1 MMKLRAYYK
10 ILLFASIFSNSL
22 ISQEIISGYVLDED
36 SGDTLSNVKVYSK
49 SNGLLTISDE
59 TGYYSLQNID
69 FTILTFYSEN
79 YFVKDLE
86 LNELKSTNTIYLK
99 PLIENLDEIEIIARN
114 EKVFSLER
122 LNAVEGTSIFEGKK
136 NEVIL
141 VDQSMANLA
150 SNNSRQIFSQIAG
163 LNIYQNDDAGLQLNI
178 GGRGLDPN
186 RTSNFNTRQNGYDIS
201 ADVLGYPE
209 SYYTPPAEAIKN
221 IQIVRG
227 AASLQYGTQFGGLVN
242 FVIKEPKKNQEDE
255 IVVRNSYGSNNL
267 FTNFTSYK
275 GASNKLRYYSYFN
288 FKQGDGFRKNSFFNS
303 KNFFL
308 KTIYDFNDKS
318 KISFDLTYFTY
329 LTQQAGGL
337 NDSMF
342 DTNPFQ
348 SNRERNWFSVD
359 WLLYNLTY
367 SYELNSKNSF
377 SINLFGLNA
386 NRNALGFRV
395 NRVDQIDNNGPRDL
409 IYGDFKN
416 VGLEVRFLN
425 NYKLFEKESIFV
437 LGSKLYF
444 ANNQSRQGPGS
455 DTSDADFDFFQ
466 DEFPNYSNQ
475 SSYKYPN
482 QNISLFGE
490 NIIKFSKKISVTP
503 GFRLEYINTK
513 AEGNYERIIQDA
525 ALNVIQHDTV
535 FEDRKNERLFL
546 LSGLG
551 ITFDFNEETEVYGN
565 FSQNYRSV
573 TFADISTVNPAYA
586 IDPEISDENGYTFDF
601 GVRGNFDNN
610 VNFDASFFHL
620 AYNNRIGFV
629 QKLFDDGNTKAY
641 RTNTGDAKIFGL
653 ETLIDLNLKKI
664 VGMNSKYIFNTF
676 FNFSLIQSEY
686 TRSNEPGVKGN
697 EVEFVPKYNFKY
709 GLKFGYKNFTSYLQY
724 SYLSRQFSDSSNSED
739 SNLSG
744 VIGSIPSYDI
754 LDFSVNYKL
763 GKFKFETGINNV
775 LNNYYFTRRATGY
788 PGPGIIPSPPRNYYF
803 TLQFKF

>member
-1 MMKLRAYYK
+1 MRLKVFCR
-10 ILLFASIFSNSL
+10 ILFCISIFSNSL
-22 ISQEIISGYVLDED
+22 FSQVDFSGYVLDEIT
-36 SGDTLSNVKVYSK
+36 GAVISNVKIYSN
-49 SNGLLTISDE
+49 SRGLLTITDDK
-59 TGYYSLQNID
+59 GYFS
-69 FTILTFYSEN
+69 FTSNNDSILTFYSEN
-79 YFVKDLE
+79 YFVYEQDV
-86 LNELKSTNTIYLK
+86 NQLKSSDLIYLK
-99 PLIENLDEIEIIARN
+99 PLVENLDEIEIIVRN

-122 LNAVEGTSIFEGKK
+122 LSAVEGTSIFEGKK
-136 NEVIL
+136 SEVIL

-150 SNNSRQIFSQIAG
+150 SNNSRQIFSQVAG

-242 FVIKEPKKNQEDE
+242 FVIKEPKLNQKQE
-255 IVVRNSYGSNNL
+255 VVIRNSLGSNNL
-267 FTNFTSYK
+267 FTNFTSFK
-275 GASNKLRYYSYFN
+275 GSSGKFRYYSYFN

-308 KTIYDFNDKS
+308 KTIYDFSKKS
-318 KISFDLTYFTY
+318 KLSFDLTYFTY
-329 LTQQAGGL
+329 LTQQPGGL

-342 DTNPFQ
+342 ALDPFQ
-348 SNRERNWFSVD
+348 SNRKRNRFSVD
-359 WLLYNLTY
+359 WLLYNLTF
-367 SYELNSKNSF
+367 NHDFRPNKSF

-386 NRNALGFRV
+386 KRYALGFRV
-395 NRVDQIDNNGPRDL
+395 NRVDQIDSNGPRDL

-416 VGLEVRFLN
+416 MGLETKFLN
-425 NYKLFEKESIFV
+425 NYKLFQKESIFV

-444 ANNQSRQGPGS
+444 ANNESQQGPGS
-455 DTSDADFDFFQ
+455 DMSDADFHFYN
-466 DEFPNYSNQ
+466 DEFPNYNNQ

-490 NIIKFSKKISVTP
+490 NIIKISNKISVTP

-513 AEGNYERIIQDA
+513 AKGNFERIIQDA
-525 ALNVIQHDTV
+525 ALNVIQHDTIY
-535 FEDRKNERLFL
+535 ENRKNERLFML
-546 LSGLG
+546 TGLG
-551 ITFDFNEETEVYGN
+551 LTYNINKEIEAYSN

-601 GVRGNFDNN
+601 GLRGNFENN

-629 QKLFDDGNTKAY
+629 QKLFEDGNLKAY
-641 RTNTGDAKIFGL
+641 RTNTGDAKIYGL
-653 ETLIDLNLKKI
+653 ESLIDLNLKKI
-664 VGMNSKYIFNTF
+664 VGMNSKYIFNSF
-676 FNFSLIQSEY
+676 FNFSFIQSEY
-686 TRSNEPGVKGN
+686 TSSNEPGVEGN

-724 SYLSRQFSDSSNSED
+724 SYLSRQFSDSSNSIE

-744 VIGSIPSYDI
+744 VIGEIPAYNI
-754 LDFSVNYKL
+754 LDISLNYKL
-763 GKFKFETGINNV
+763 GRFKFESGVNNL

-788 PGPGIIPSPPRNYYF
+788 PGPGIIPSPTRNYYF
-803 TLQFKF
+803 TLQYKF

>member
-1 MMKLRAYYK
+1 MRLKVFCR
-10 ILLFASIFSNSL
+10 ILFCISIFSNSL
-22 ISQEIISGYVLDED
+22 FSQVDFSGYVLEEIT
-36 SGDTLSNVKVYSK
+36 GAVISNVKIYSN
-49 SNGLLTISDE
+49 SRGLLTITDDK
-59 TGYYSLQNID
+59 GYFS
-69 FTILTFYSEN
+69 FTSNNDSILTFYSEN
-79 YFVKDLE
+79 YFV
-86 LNELKSTNTIYLK
+86 NEQDINQLKSSDLIYLK
-99 PLIENLDEIEIIARN
+99 PLVENLDEIEIIVRN

-122 LNAVEGTSIFEGKK
+122 LSAVEGTSIFEGKK
-136 NEVIL
+136 SEVIL

-150 SNNSRQIFSQIAG
+150 SNNSRQIFSQVAG

-242 FVIKEPKKNQEDE
+242 FVIKEPKLNQKQE
-255 IVVRNSYGSNNL
+255 VVIRNSLGSNNL
-267 FTNFTSYK
+267 FTNFTSFK
-275 GASNKLRYYSYFN
+275 GSSGKFRYYSYFN
-288 FKQGDGFRKNSFFNS
+288 FKQGNGFRKNSFFNS

-308 KTIYDFNDKS
+308 KTVYDFSKKS
-318 KISFDLTYFTY
+318 KLSFDLTYFTY

-342 DTNPFQ
+342 ALNPFQ
-348 SNRERNWFSVD
+348 SNRKRNWFSVD
-359 WLLYNLTY
+359 WLLYNLTF
-367 SYELNSKNSF
+367 NHNFRPNKSF

-386 NRNALGFRV
+386 KRYALGFRV
-395 NRVDQIDNNGPRDL
+395 NRVDQIDSNGPRDL

-416 VGLEVRFLN
+416 MGLETKFLN
-425 NYKLFEKESIFV
+425 NYKLFQKESIFV

-444 ANNQSRQGPGS
+444 ANNESQQGPGS
-455 DTSDADFDFFQ
+455 DNSDADFHFYN
-466 DEFPNYSNQ
+466 DEFPNYNNQ

-490 NIIKFSKKISVTP
+490 NIIKISNKMSVTP

-513 AEGNYERIIQDA
+513 AKGNFERIIQDA
-525 ALNVIQHDTV
+525 ALNVIQHDTIY
-535 FEDRKNERLFL
+535 ENRKNERLFL
-546 LSGLG
+546 LTGLG
-551 ITFDFNEETEVYGN
+551 LTYDINKEIEAYSN

-601 GVRGNFDNN
+601 GLRGNFENN

-629 QKLFDDGNTKAY
+629 QKLFDDGNVKAY
-641 RTNTGDAKIFGL
+641 RTNTGDAKIYGL
-653 ETLIDLNLKKI
+653 ESLIDLNLKKI

-676 FNFSLIQSEY
+676 FNFSFIQSEY
-686 TRSNEPGVKGN
+686 TSSNEPGVEGN

-724 SYLSRQFSDSSNSED
+724 SYLSRQFSDSSNSIE

-744 VIGSIPSYDI
+744 VIGEIPAYSI
-754 LDFSVNYKL
+754 LDISLNYKL
-763 GKFKFETGINNV
+763 GRFKFESGVNNL

-803 TLQFKF
+803 TLQYKF

>member
-1 MMKLRAYYK
+1 MRLKVFCR
-10 ILLFASIFSNSL
+10 ILFCISIFSNSL
-22 ISQEIISGYVLDED
+22 FSQVDFSGYVLEEIT
-36 SGDTLSNVKVYSK
+36 GGAISNVKIYSD
-49 SNGLLTISDE
+49 SRGLLTITDDR
-59 TGYYSLQNID
+59 GYFS
-69 FTILTFYSEN
+69 FTRNNDSILTFYSEN
-79 YFVKDLE
+79 YFVNDKE
-86 LNELKSTNTIYLK
+86 INQLKSSDLIYLK
-99 PLIENLDEIEIIARN
+99 PLVENLDEIEIIARN

-122 LNAVEGTSIFEGKK
+122 LSAVEGTSIFEGKK
-136 NEVIL
+136 SEVIL

-150 SNNSRQIFSQIAG
+150 SNNSRQIFSQVAG

-242 FVIKEPKKNQEDE
+242 FIIKEPKLNQNQE
-255 IVVRNSYGSNNL
+255 IVIRNSFGSNNL
-267 FTNFTSYK
+267 FTNFTSFK
-275 GASNKLRYYSYFN
+275 GSSGKFRFYSYFN

-308 KTIYDFNDKS
+308 KTIYDFSKKS
-318 KISFDLTYFTY
+318 KLSFELTYFTY

-337 NDSMF
+337 NDTMF
-342 DTNPFQ
+342 ALDPFQ
-348 SNRERNWFSVD
+348 SNRKRNWFSVD
-359 WLLYNLTY
+359 WLLYNLTFNHNF
-367 SYELNSKNSF
+367 SPNKSF

-386 NRNALGFRV
+386 KRYALGFRV
-395 NRVDQIDNNGPRDL
+395 NRVDQIDSNGPRDL

-416 VGLEVRFLN
+416 MGLETKFLN
-425 NYKLFEKESIFV
+425 NYKLFQKESIFV

-444 ANNQSRQGPGS
+444 ANNESQQGPGS
-455 DTSDADFDFFQ
+455 DISDADFHFYN
-466 DEFPNYSNQ
+466 DEFPNYNNQ

-482 QNISLFGE
+482 KNISIFGE
-490 NIIKFSKKISVTP
+490 NIIKISNKISVTP

-513 AEGNYERIIQDA
+513 ANGNFERIIQDA
-525 ALNVIQHDTV
+525 ALNVIHHDTIY
-535 FEDRKNERLFL
+535 ENRKNERLFL
-546 LSGLG
+546 LTGLG
-551 ITFDFNEETEVYGN
+551 LTYDINKETEAYSN

-573 TFADISTVNPAYA
+573 TFADISTVNPAYS
-586 IDPEISDENGYTFDF
+586 IDPEISDENGYTFDL
-601 GVRGNFDNN
+601 GLRGNFDNN

-629 QKLFDDGNTKAY
+629 QKLFDDGNVKAY
-641 RTNTGDAKIFGL
+641 RTNTGDAKIYGL
-653 ETLIDLNLKKI
+653 ESLIDLNLKKI

-676 FNFSLIQSEY
+676 FNFSIIQSEY
-686 TRSNEPGVKGN
+686 TSSNEPGVEGN

-724 SYLSRQFSDSSNSED
+724 SYLSRQFSDSSNSIE

-744 VIGSIPSYDI
+744 VIGEIPAYDI
-754 LDFSVNYKL
+754 LDISLNYKL
-763 GKFKFETGINNV
+763 GRFKFESGVNNL

-803 TLQFKF
+803 TLQYKF

>member
-1 MMKLRAYYK
+1 MRLKVFCR
-10 ILLFASIFSNSL
+10 ILFCISIFSNSL
-22 ISQEIISGYVLDED
+22 HSQVDFSGYVLEEIT
-36 SGDTLSNVKVYSK
+36 GDVIANVKIYSN
-49 SNGLLTISDE
+49 SRGLLTITDDN
-59 TGYYSLQNID
+59 GYFS
-69 FTILTFYSEN
+69 FTSNNDSILTFYSEN
-79 YFVKDLE
+79 YFV
-86 LNELKSTNTIYLK
+86 NEQDINQLKSSDLIYLK
-99 PLIENLDEIEIIARN
+99 PLVENLDEIEIIVRN

-122 LNAVEGTSIFEGKK
+122 LSAVEGTSIFEGKK
-136 NEVIL
+136 SEVIL

-150 SNNSRQIFSQIAG
+150 SNNSRQIFSQVAG

-242 FVIKEPKKNQEDE
+242 FVIKEPKINQKQE
-255 IVVRNSYGSNNL
+255 VVIRNSLGSNNL
-267 FTNFTSYK
+267 FTNFTSFK
-275 GASNKLRYYSYFN
+275 GSSGKFRYYSYFN

-308 KTIYDFNDKS
+308 KTIYDFSKKS
-318 KISFDLTYFTY
+318 KLSFDLTYFTY

-337 NDSMF
+337 NDMMF
-342 DTNPFQ
+342 ALDPFQ
-348 SNRERNWFSVD
+348 SNRKRNWFSVD
-359 WLLYNLTY
+359 WLLYNLTF
-367 SYELNSKNSF
+367 NHNFRPNKSF

-386 NRNALGFRV
+386 KRYALGFRV
-395 NRVDQIDNNGPRDL
+395 NRVDQIDSNGPRDL

-416 VGLEVRFLN
+416 MGLETKFLN
-425 NYKLFEKESIFV
+425 NYKLFQKESIFV

-444 ANNQSRQGPGS
+444 ANNESQQGPGS
-455 DTSDADFDFFQ
+455 DMSDPEFHFYN
-466 DEFPNYSNQ
+466 DEFPNYNNQ

-490 NIIKFSKKISVTP
+490 NIIKISNKISITP

-513 AEGNYERIIQDA
+513 AKGNFERIVQDA
-525 ALNVIQHDTV
+525 ALNVIQHDTIY
-535 FEDRKNERLFL
+535 ENRKNERLFL
-546 LSGLG
+546 LTGLG
-551 ITFDFNEETEVYGN
+551 LTYDINKEIEAYSN

-601 GVRGNFDNN
+601 GLRGNFENN

-629 QKLFDDGNTKAY
+629 QKLFDDGNVKAY
-641 RTNTGDAKIFGL
+641 RTNTGDAKIYGL
-653 ETLIDLNLKKI
+653 ESLIDLNLKKI
-664 VGMNSKYIFNTF
+664 VGLNSKYIFNSF

-686 TRSNEPGVKGN
+686 TSSNEPGVEGN

-724 SYLSRQFSDSSNSED
+724 SYLSRQFSDSSNSVE

-744 VIGSIPSYDI
+744 VIGEIPAYNI
-754 LDFSVNYKL
+754 LDISLNYKL
-763 GKFKFETGINNV
+763 GRFKFESGVNNL

-803 TLQFKF
+803 TLQYKF

>member
-1 MMKLRAYYK
+1 MRLKVFYR
-10 ILLFASIFSNSL
+10 ILFCISIFSNSL
-22 ISQEIISGYVLDED
+22 FSQVDFSGYVLED
-36 SGDTLSNVKVYSK
+36 ITGSAISNVKIYSD
-49 SNGLLTISDE
+49 SRGLLTITDDR
-59 TGYYSLQNID
+59 GYFS
-69 FTILTFYSEN
+69 FTRNNDSILTFYSEN
-79 YFVKDLE
+79 YFVYE
-86 LNELKSTNTIYLK
+86 LDVNQLKSSDLIYLK
-99 PLIENLDEIEIIARN
+99 PLVENLDEIEIIVRN

-122 LNAVEGTSIFEGKK
+122 LSAVDGTSIFEGKK
-136 NEVIL
+136 SEVIL

-150 SNNSRQIFSQIAG
+150 SNNSRQIFSQVAG

-242 FVIKEPKKNQEDE
+242 FVMKEPKVNQKQE
-255 IVVRNSYGSNNL
+255 VVIRNSLGSNNL
-267 FTNFTSYK
+267 FTNFTSFK
-275 GASNKLRYYSYFN
+275 GSSGKFRYYSYFN

-303 KNFFL
+303 KNLFI
-308 KTIYDFNDKS
+308 KTIYDFSKKS
-318 KISFDLTYFTY
+318 KLSFDLTYFTY

-337 NDSMF
+337 NDTMF
-342 DTNPFQ
+342 ASDPFQ
-348 SNRERNWFSVD
+348 SNRKRNWFSVD
-359 WLLYNLTY
+359 WLLYNLTF
-367 SYELNSKNSF
+367 NHNFRPNKSF

-386 NRNALGFRV
+386 ERYALGFRV
-395 NRVDQIDNNGPRDL
+395 NRVDQIDSNGPRDL

-416 VGLEVRFLN
+416 MGLETKFLN
-425 NYKLFEKESIFV
+425 NYKLFQKESIFV

-444 ANNQSRQGPGS
+444 ANNESQQGPGS
-455 DTSDADFDFFQ
+455 DMSDADFHFYN
-466 DEFPNYSNQ
+466 DEFPNYNNQ

-490 NIIKFSKKISVTP
+490 NIIKISNKISVTP

-513 AEGNYERIIQDA
+513 AKGNFERIIQDA
-525 ALNVIQHDTV
+525 ALNVIQHDTIY
-535 FEDRKNERLFL
+535 ENRKNERLFML
-546 LSGLG
+546 TGLG
-551 ITFDFNEETEVYGN
+551 LTYDINKEIEAYSN

-601 GVRGNFDNN
+601 GLRGNFENN

-629 QKLFDDGNTKAY
+629 QKLFEDGNIKAY
-641 RTNTGDAKIFGL
+641 RTNTGDAKIYGL
-653 ETLIDLNLKKI
+653 ESLIDLNLKKI
-664 VGMNSKYIFNTF
+664 VGMNSKYIFNSF
-676 FNFSLIQSEY
+676 FNFSFIQSKY
-686 TRSNEPGVKGN
+686 TSSNEPGVEGN

-724 SYLSRQFSDSSNSED
+724 SYLSRQFSDSSNSIE

-744 VIGSIPSYDI
+744 VIGEIPAYNI
-754 LDFSVNYKL
+754 LDISLNYKL
-763 GKFKFETGINNV
+763 GRFKFESGVNNL

-803 TLQFKF
+803 TLQYKF

>member
-1 MMKLRAYYK
+1 MRLKVFYR
-10 ILLFASIFSNSL
+10 ILFCISIFSNSL
-22 ISQEIISGYVLDED
+22 FSQVDFSGYVLED
-36 SGDTLSNVKVYSK
+36 ITGSAISNVKIYSD
-49 SNGLLTISDE
+49 SRGLLTITDDR
-59 TGYYSLQNID
+59 GYFS
-69 FTILTFYSEN
+69 FTRNNDSILTFYSEN
-79 YFVKDLE
+79 YFVYE
-86 LNELKSTNTIYLK
+86 LDVNQLKSSDLIYLK
-99 PLIENLDEIEIIARN
+99 PLVENLDEIEIIVRN

-122 LNAVEGTSIFEGKK
+122 LSAVDGTSIFEGKK
-136 NEVIL
+136 SEVIL

-150 SNNSRQIFSQIAG
+150 SNNSRQIFSQVAG

-242 FVIKEPKKNQEDE
+242 FVIKEPKLNQKQE
-255 IVVRNSYGSNNL
+255 IVIRNSLGSNNL
-267 FTNFTSYK
+267 FTNFTSFK
-275 GASNKLRYYSYFN
+275 GSSGKFRYYSYFN

-308 KTIYDFNDKS
+308 KTVYDFSKKS
-318 KISFDLTYFTY
+318 KLSFDLTYFTY

-342 DTNPFQ
+342 ALDPFQ
-348 SNRERNWFSVD
+348 SNRKRNWFSVD
-359 WLLYNLTY
+359 WLLYNLTF
-367 SYELNSKNSF
+367 NHNFRPNKSF

-386 NRNALGFRV
+386 KRYALGFRV
-395 NRVDQIDNNGPRDL
+395 NRVDQIDSNGPRDL

-416 VGLEVRFLN
+416 MGLETKFLN
-425 NYKLFEKESIFV
+425 NYKLFQKESIFV

-444 ANNQSRQGPGS
+444 ANNESQQGPGS
-455 DTSDADFDFFQ
+455 DMSDADFHFYN
-466 DEFPNYSNQ
+466 DEFPNYNNQ

-490 NIIKFSKKISVTP
+490 NIIKISNKISVTP

-513 AEGNYERIIQDA
+513 AKGNFERIIQDA
-525 ALNVIQHDTV
+525 ALNVIQHDTIY
-535 FEDRKNERLFL
+535 ENRKNERLFML
-546 LSGLG
+546 TGLG
-551 ITFDFNEETEVYGN
+551 LTYDINKEIEAYSN

-601 GVRGNFDNN
+601 GLRGNFENN

-629 QKLFDDGNTKAY
+629 QKLFEDGNLKAY
-641 RTNTGDAKIFGL
+641 RTNTGDAKIYGL
-653 ETLIDLNLKKI
+653 ESLIDLNLKKI
-664 VGMNSKYIFNTF
+664 VGMNSKYIFNSF
-676 FNFSLIQSEY
+676 FNFSFIQSEY
-686 TRSNEPGVKGN
+686 TSSNEPGVEGN

-724 SYLSRQFSDSSNSED
+724 SYLSRQFSDSSNSIE

-744 VIGSIPSYDI
+744 VIGEIPAYNI
-754 LDFSVNYKL
+754 LDISLNYKL
-763 GKFKFETGINNV
+763 GRFKFESGVNNL

-803 TLQFKF
+803 TLQYKF

>member
-1 MMKLRAYYK
+1 MRLKVFCR
-10 ILLFASIFSNSL
+10 ILFCISIFSNSL
-22 ISQEIISGYVLDED
+22 FSQADFSGYVLEEIT
-36 SGDTLSNVKVYSK
+36 GAAIANVKIYSN
-49 SNGLLTISDE
+49 SRGLLTITDDN
-59 TGYYSLQNID
+59 GYFS
-69 FTILTFYSEN
+69 FTSNNDSILTFYSEN
-79 YFVKDLE
+79 YFV
-86 LNELKSTNTIYLK
+86 NEQDINQLKSSDLIYLK
-99 PLIENLDEIEIIARN
+99 PLVENLDEIEIIVRN

-136 NEVIL
+136 SEVIL

-150 SNNSRQIFSQIAG
+150 SNNSRQIFSQVAG

-242 FVIKEPKKNQEDE
+242 FVIKEPKINQKQE
-255 IVVRNSYGSNNL
+255 VVIRNSLGSNNL
-267 FTNFTSYK
+267 FTNFTSFK
-275 GASNKLRYYSYFN
+275 GSSGKFRYYSYFN

-308 KTIYDFNDKS
+308 KTIYDFSKKS
-318 KISFDLTYFTY
+318 KLSFDLTYFTY

-337 NDSMF
+337 NDMMF
-342 DTNPFQ
+342 ALDPFQ
-348 SNRERNWFSVD
+348 SNRKRNWFSVD
-359 WLLYNLTY
+359 WLLYNLTF
-367 SYELNSKNSF
+367 NHNFRPNKSF

-386 NRNALGFRV
+386 KRYALGFRV
-395 NRVDQIDNNGPRDL
+395 NRVDQIDSNGPRDL

-416 VGLEVRFLN
+416 MGLETKFLN
-425 NYKLFEKESIFV
+425 NYKLFQKESIFV

-444 ANNQSRQGPGS
+444 ANNESQQGPGS
-455 DTSDADFDFFQ
+455 DMSDPEFHFYN
-466 DEFPNYSNQ
+466 DEFPNYNNQ

-490 NIIKFSKKISVTP
+490 NIIKISNKISITP

-513 AEGNYERIIQDA
+513 AKGNFERIVQDA
-525 ALNVIQHDTV
+525 ALNVIQHDTIY
-535 FEDRKNERLFL
+535 ENRKNERLFL
-546 LSGLG
+546 LTGLG
-551 ITFDFNEETEVYGN
+551 VTHDINKEIEAYSN
-565 FSQNYRSV
+565 ISQNYRSV

-601 GVRGNFDNN
+601 GLRGNFENN

-629 QKLFDDGNTKAY
+629 QKLFDDGNVKAY
-641 RTNTGDAKIFGL
+641 RTNTGDAKIYGL
-653 ETLIDLNLKKI
+653 ESLIDLNLKKI
-664 VGMNSKYIFNTF
+664 VGMNSKYIFNSF

-686 TRSNEPGVKGN
+686 TSSNEPGVEGN

-724 SYLSRQFSDSSNSED
+724 SYLSRQFSDSSNSVE

-744 VIGSIPSYDI
+744 VIGEIPAYNI
-754 LDFSVNYKL
+754 LDISLNYKL
-763 GKFKFETGINNV
+763 GRFKFESGVNNL

-803 TLQFKF
+803 TLQYKF

>member
-1 MMKLRAYYK
+1 MRLKVFYR
-10 ILLFASIFSNSL
+10 ILFCISIFSNSL
-22 ISQEIISGYVLDED
+22 FSQVDFSGYVLED
-36 SGDTLSNVKVYSK
+36 ITGSAISNVKIYSD
-49 SNGLLTISDE
+49 SRGLLTITDDR
-59 TGYYSLQNID
+59 GYFS
-69 FTILTFYSEN
+69 FTRNNDSILTFYSEN
-79 YFVKDLE
+79 YFVYE
-86 LNELKSTNTIYLK
+86 LDVNQLKSSDLIYLK
-99 PLIENLDEIEIIARN
+99 PLVENLDEIEIIVRN

-122 LNAVEGTSIFEGKK
+122 LSAVDGTSIFEGKK
-136 NEVIL
+136 SEVIL

-150 SNNSRQIFSQIAG
+150 SNNSRQIFSQVAG

-242 FVIKEPKKNQEDE
+242 FVIKEPKLNQKQE
-255 IVVRNSYGSNNL
+255 IVIRNSLGSNNL
-267 FTNFTSYK
+267 FTNFTSFK
-275 GASNKLRYYSYFN
+275 GSSGKFRYYSYFN

-308 KTIYDFNDKS
+308 KTVYDFSKKS
-318 KISFDLTYFTY
+318 KLSFDLTYFTY

-342 DTNPFQ
+342 ALDPFQ
-348 SNRERNWFSVD
+348 SNRKRNWFSVD
-359 WLLYNLTY
+359 WLLYNLTF
-367 SYELNSKNSF
+367 NHDFRPNKSF

-386 NRNALGFRV
+386 KRYALGFRV
-395 NRVDQIDNNGPRDL
+395 NRVDQIDSNGPRDL

-416 VGLEVRFLN
+416 MGLETKFLN
-425 NYKLFEKESIFV
+425 NYKLFQKESIFV

-444 ANNQSRQGPGS
+444 ANNESQQGPGS
-455 DTSDADFDFFQ
+455 DMSDADFHFYN
-466 DEFPNYSNQ
+466 DEFPNYNNQ

-490 NIIKFSKKISVTP
+490 NIIKISNKISVTP

-513 AEGNYERIIQDA
+513 AKGNFERIIQDA
-525 ALNVIQHDTV
+525 ALNVIQHDTIY
-535 FEDRKNERLFL
+535 ENRKNERLFML
-546 LSGLG
+546 TGLG
-551 ITFDFNEETEVYGN
+551 LTYDINKEIEAYSN

-601 GVRGNFDNN
+601 GLRGNFENN

-629 QKLFDDGNTKAY
+629 QKLFEDGNLKAY
-641 RTNTGDAKIFGL
+641 RTNTGDAKIYGL
-653 ETLIDLNLKKI
+653 ESLIDLNLKKI
-664 VGMNSKYIFNTF
+664 VGMNSKYIFNSF
-676 FNFSLIQSEY
+676 FNFSFIQSEY
-686 TRSNEPGVKGN
+686 TSSNEPGVEGN

-724 SYLSRQFSDSSNSED
+724 SYLSRQFSDSSNSIE

-744 VIGSIPSYDI
+744 VIGEIPAYNI
-754 LDFSVNYKL
+754 LDISLNYKL
-763 GKFKFETGINNV
+763 GRFKFESGVNNL

-803 TLQFKF
+803 TLQYKF

>member
-1 MMKLRAYYK
+1 MRLKVFYR
-10 ILLFASIFSNSL
+10 ILFCISIFSNSL
-22 ISQEIISGYVLDED
+22 FSQVDFSGYVLED
-36 SGDTLSNVKVYSK
+36 ITGSAISNVKIYSD
-49 SNGLLTISDE
+49 SRGLLTITDDR
-59 TGYYSLQNID
+59 GYFS
-69 FTILTFYSEN
+69 FTRNNDSILTFYSEN
-79 YFVKDLE
+79 YFVYE
-86 LNELKSTNTIYLK
+86 LDVNQLKSSDLIYLK
-99 PLIENLDEIEIIARN
+99 PLVENLDEIEIIVRN

-122 LNAVEGTSIFEGKK
+122 LSAVDGTSIFEGKK
-136 NEVIL
+136 SEVIL

-150 SNNSRQIFSQIAG
+150 SNNSRQIFSQVAG

-242 FVIKEPKKNQEDE
+242 FVIKEPKLNQKQE
-255 IVVRNSYGSNNL
+255 IVIRNSLGSNNL
-267 FTNFTSYK
+267 FTNFTSFK
-275 GASNKLRYYSYFN
+275 GSSGKFRYYSYFN

-308 KTIYDFNDKS
+308 KTVYDFSKKS
-318 KISFDLTYFTY
+318 KLSFDLTYFTY

-342 DTNPFQ
+342 ALDPFQ
-348 SNRERNWFSVD
+348 SNRKRNWFSVD
-359 WLLYNLTY
+359 WLLYNLTFNHNF
-367 SYELNSKNSF
+367 SPNKSF

-386 NRNALGFRV
+386 KRYALGFRV
-395 NRVDQIDNNGPRDL
+395 NRVDQIDSNGPRDL

-416 VGLEVRFLN
+416 MGLETKFLN
-425 NYKLFEKESIFV
+425 NYKLFQKESIFV

-444 ANNQSRQGPGS
+444 ANNESQQGPGS
-455 DTSDADFDFFQ
+455 DMSDADFHFYN
-466 DEFPNYSNQ
+466 DEFPNYNNQ

-490 NIIKFSKKISVTP
+490 NIIKISNKISVTP

-513 AEGNYERIIQDA
+513 AKGNFERIIQDA
-525 ALNVIQHDTV
+525 ALNVIQHDTIY
-535 FEDRKNERLFL
+535 ENRKNERLFML
-546 LSGLG
+546 TGLG
-551 ITFDFNEETEVYGN
+551 LTYDINKEIEAYSN

-601 GVRGNFDNN
+601 GLRGNFENN

-629 QKLFDDGNTKAY
+629 QKLFEDGNIKAY
-641 RTNTGDAKIFGL
+641 RTNTGDAKIYGL
-653 ETLIDLNLKKI
+653 ESLIDLNLKKI
-664 VGMNSKYIFNTF
+664 VGMNSKYIFNSF
-676 FNFSLIQSEY
+676 FNFSFIQSEY
-686 TRSNEPGVKGN
+686 TSSNEPGVEGN

-724 SYLSRQFSDSSNSED
+724 SYLSRQFSDSSNSIE

-744 VIGSIPSYDI
+744 VIGEIPAYDI
-754 LDFSVNYKL
+754 LDISLNYKL
-763 GKFKFETGINNV
+763 GRFKFESGVNNL

-803 TLQFKF
+803 TLQYKF

>member
-1 MMKLRAYYK
+1 MRLKVFYR
-10 ILLFASIFSNSL
+10 ILFCISIFSNSL
-22 ISQEIISGYVLDED
+22 FSQVDFSGYVLED
-36 SGDTLSNVKVYSK
+36 ITGSAISNVKIYSD
-49 SNGLLTISDE
+49 SRGLLTITDDK
-59 TGYYSLQNID
+59 GYFS
-69 FTILTFYSEN
+69 FTRNNDSILTFYSEN
-79 YFVKDLE
+79 YFVYEQDV
-86 LNELKSTNTIYLK
+86 NQLKSSDLIYLK
-99 PLIENLDEIEIIARN
+99 PLVENLDEIEIIVRN
-114 EKVFSLER
+114 EMVFSLER
-122 LNAVEGTSIFEGKK
+122 LSAVEGTSIFEGKK
-136 NEVIL
+136 SEVIL

-150 SNNSRQIFSQIAG
+150 SNNSRQIFSQVAG

-242 FVIKEPKKNQEDE
+242 FVIKEPKINQKQE
-255 IVVRNSYGSNNL
+255 VVIRNSLGSNNL
-267 FTNFTSYK
+267 FTNFTSFK
-275 GASNKLRYYSYFN
+275 GSSGKFRYYSYFN

-303 KNFFL
+303 KNLFL
-308 KTIYDFNDKS
+308 KTIYDFSKKS
-318 KISFDLTYFTY
+318 KLSFDLTYFTY

-337 NDSMF
+337 NDTMF
-342 DTNPFQ
+342 ASDPFQ
-348 SNRERNWFSVD
+348 SNRKRNWFSVD
-359 WLLYNLTY
+359 WLLYNLTFNHNFR
-367 SYELNSKNSF
+367 SNKSF

-386 NRNALGFRV
+386 KRYALGFRV
-395 NRVDQIDNNGPRDL
+395 NRVDQIDSNGPRDL

-416 VGLEVRFLN
+416 MGLETKFLN
-425 NYKLFEKESIFV
+425 NYKLFQKESIFV

-444 ANNQSRQGPGS
+444 ANNESQQGPGS
-455 DTSDADFDFFQ
+455 DNSDADFHFYN
-466 DEFPNYSNQ
+466 DEFPNYNNQ

-490 NIIKFSKKISVTP
+490 NIIKISNKMSVTP

-513 AEGNYERIIQDA
+513 AKGNFERIIQDA
-525 ALNVIQHDTV
+525 ALNVIQHDTIY
-535 FEDRKNERLFL
+535 ENRKNERLFL
-546 LSGLG
+546 LTGLG
-551 ITFDFNEETEVYGN
+551 LTYDINKEIEAYSN

-573 TFADISTVNPAYA
+573 TFAHISTVNPAYA

-601 GVRGNFDNN
+601 GLRGNFENN

-629 QKLFDDGNTKAY
+629 QKLFDDGNVKAY
-641 RTNTGDAKIFGL
+641 RTNTGDAKIYGL
-653 ETLIDLNLKKI
+653 ESLIDLNLKKI

-676 FNFSLIQSEY
+676 FNFSFIQSEY
-686 TRSNEPGVKGN
+686 TSSNEPGVEGN

-724 SYLSRQFSDSSNSED
+724 SYLSSQFSDSSNSIE

-744 VIGSIPSYDI
+744 VVGEIPAYSI
-754 LDFSVNYKL
+754 LDISLNYKL
-763 GKFKFETGINNV
+763 GRFKFESGVNNL

-803 TLQFKF
+803 TLQYKF

>member
-1 MMKLRAYYK
+1 MRLKVFCR
-10 ILLFASIFSNSL
+10 ILFCISIFSNSL
-22 ISQEIISGYVLDED
+22 FSQVDFSGNVLEEIT
-36 SGDTLSNVKVYSK
+36 GDAIANVKIYSN
-49 SNGLLTISDE
+49 SRGLLTITDDN
-59 TGYYSLQNID
+59 GYFS
-69 FTILTFYSEN
+69 FTSNNDSILTFYSEN
-79 YFVKDLE
+79 YFV
-86 LNELKSTNTIYLK
+86 NEQDINQLKSSDLIYLK
-99 PLIENLDEIEIIARN
+99 PLVENLDEIEIIVRN

-122 LNAVEGTSIFEGKK
+122 LSAVEGTSIFEGKK
-136 NEVIL
+136 SEVIL

-150 SNNSRQIFSQIAG
+150 SNNSRQIFSQVAG

-242 FVIKEPKKNQEDE
+242 FVIKEPKLNQKQE
-255 IVVRNSYGSNNL
+255 VVIRNSLGSNNL
-267 FTNFTSYK
+267 FTNFTSFK
-275 GASNKLRYYSYFN
+275 GSSGKFRYYSYFN

-308 KTIYDFNDKS
+308 KTIYDFSKKS
-318 KISFDLTYFTY
+318 ILSFDLTYFTY

-337 NDSMF
+337 NDTMF
-342 DTNPFQ
+342 ASDPFQ
-348 SNRERNWFSVD
+348 SNRKRNWFSVD
-359 WLLYNLTY
+359 WLLYNLKF
-367 SYELNSKNSF
+367 NHNFRPNKSF

-386 NRNALGFRV
+386 RRYALGFRV
-395 NRVDQIDNNGPRDL
+395 NRVDQIDSNGPRDL

-416 VGLEVRFLN
+416 MGLETKFLN
-425 NYKLFEKESIFV
+425 NYKFFQKESIFV

-444 ANNQSRQGPGS
+444 ANNESQQGPGS
-455 DTSDADFDFFQ
+455 DMSDADFHFYN
-466 DEFPNYSNQ
+466 DEFPNYNNQ

-490 NIIKFSKKISVTP
+490 NIIKISNKMSVTP

-513 AEGNYERIIQDA
+513 AKGSFERIVQDA
-525 ALNVIQHDTV
+525 ALNVIQHDTIY
-535 FEDRKNERLFL
+535 ENRKNERLFL
-546 LSGLG
+546 LTGLG
-551 ITFDFNEETEVYGN
+551 LTYDINKEIEAYSN

-601 GVRGNFDNN
+601 GLRGNFENY

-629 QKLFDDGNTKAY
+629 QKLFDDGNVKAY
-641 RTNTGDAKIFGL
+641 RTNTGNAKIYGL
-653 ETLIDLNLKKI
+653 ESLIDLNLKKI
-664 VGMNSKYIFNTF
+664 VGMNSKYIFNSF

-686 TRSNEPGVKGN
+686 TSSNEPGVEGN

-724 SYLSRQFSDSSNSED
+724 SYLSRQFSDSSNSIE

-744 VIGSIPSYDI
+744 VIGEIPAYNI
-754 LDFSVNYKL
+754 LDISLNYKL
-763 GKFKFETGINNV
+763 GRFKFESGVNNL

-788 PGPGIIPSPPRNYYF
+788 PGPGIIPSPPKNYYF
-803 TLQFKF
+803 TLQYKF

>member
-1 MMKLRAYYK
+1 MRLKVFCR
-10 ILLFASIFSNSL
+10 ILFCISIFSNS
-22 ISQEIISGYVLDED
+22 IFSQVDFSGYVLEEIT
-36 SGDTLSNVKVYSK
+36 GDAIANVKIYSN
-49 SNGLLTISDE
+49 SRGLLTITDDN
-59 TGYYSLQNID
+59 GYFS
-69 FTILTFYSEN
+69 FTSNNDSILTFYSEN
-79 YFVKDLE
+79 YFV
-86 LNELKSTNTIYLK
+86 NEQDINQLKSSDLIYLK
-99 PLIENLDEIEIIARN
+99 PLVENLDEIEIIVRN

-122 LNAVEGTSIFEGKK
+122 LSAVEGTSIFEGKK
-136 NEVIL
+136 SEVIL

-150 SNNSRQIFSQIAG
+150 SNNSRQIFSQVAG

-242 FVIKEPKKNQEDE
+242 FVIKEPKINQKQE
-255 IVVRNSYGSNNL
+255 VVIRNSLGSNNL
-267 FTNFTSYK
+267 FTNFTSFK
-275 GASNKLRYYSYFN
+275 GSSGKFRYYSYFN

-308 KTIYDFNDKS
+308 KTIYDFSKKS
-318 KISFDLTYFTY
+318 KLSFDLTYFTY

-337 NDSMF
+337 NDMMF
-342 DTNPFQ
+342 ALDPFQ
-348 SNRERNWFSVD
+348 SNRKRNWFSVD
-359 WLLYNLTY
+359 WLLYNLKF
-367 SYELNSKNSF
+367 NHNFRPNKSF

-386 NRNALGFRV
+386 KRYALGFRV
-395 NRVDQIDNNGPRDL
+395 NRVDQIDSNGPRDL

-416 VGLEVRFLN
+416 MGLETKFLN
-425 NYKLFEKESIFV
+425 NYKLFQKESIFV

-444 ANNQSRQGPGS
+444 ANNESQQGPGS
-455 DTSDADFDFFQ
+455 DMSDPEFHFYN
-466 DEFPNYSNQ
+466 DEFPNYNNQ

-490 NIIKFSKKISVTP
+490 NIIKISNKISVTP

-513 AEGNYERIIQDA
+513 AKGNFERIVQDA
-525 ALNVIQHDTV
+525 ALNVIQHDTIY
-535 FEDRKNERLFL
+535 ENRKNERLFL
-546 LSGLG
+546 LTGLG
-551 ITFDFNEETEVYGN
+551 LTYDINKEIEAYSN

-601 GVRGNFDNN
+601 GLRGNFENN

-629 QKLFDDGNTKAY
+629 QKLFDDGNVKAY
-641 RTNTGDAKIFGL
+641 RTNTGDAKIYGL
-653 ETLIDLNLKKI
+653 ESLIDLNLKKI
-664 VGMNSKYIFNTF
+664 VCLNSKYIFNSF

-686 TRSNEPGVKGN
+686 TSSNEPGVEGN
-697 EVEFVPKYNFKY
+697 EVEFVPRYNFKY

-724 SYLSRQFSDSSNSED
+724 SYLSRQFSDSSNSVE

-744 VIGSIPSYDI
+744 VIGEIPAYNI
-754 LDFSVNYKL
+754 LDISLNYKL
-763 GKFKFETGINNV
+763 GRFKFESGVNNL

-803 TLQFKF
+803 TLQYKF

>member
-1 MMKLRAYYK
+1 MRLKVFCR
-10 ILLFASIFSNSL
+10 ILFCISIFSNSL
-22 ISQEIISGYVLDED
+22 FSQVDFSGYVLDEIT
-36 SGDTLSNVKVYSK
+36 GAVISNVKIYSN
-49 SNGLLTISDE
+49 SRGLLTITDDK
-59 TGYYSLQNID
+59 GYFS
-69 FTILTFYSEN
+69 FTSNNDSILTFYSEN
-79 YFVKDLE
+79 YFV
-86 LNELKSTNTIYLK
+86 NEQDTNQLKSSDLIYLK
-99 PLIENLDEIEIIARN
+99 PLVENLDEIEIIVRN

-122 LNAVEGTSIFEGKK
+122 LSAVEGTSIFEGKK
-136 NEVIL
+136 SEVIL

-150 SNNSRQIFSQIAG
+150 SNNSRQIFSQVAG

-242 FVIKEPKKNQEDE
+242 FVIKEPKLNQKQE
-255 IVVRNSYGSNNL
+255 VVIRNSLGSNNL
-267 FTNFTSYK
+267 FTNFTSFK
-275 GASNKLRYYSYFN
+275 GSSGKFRYYSYFN

-308 KTIYDFNDKS
+308 KTIYDFSKKS
-318 KISFDLTYFTY
+318 KLSFDLTYFTY
-329 LTQQAGGL
+329 LTQQPGGL

-342 DTNPFQ
+342 ALDPFQ
-348 SNRERNWFSVD
+348 SNRKRNWFSVD
-359 WLLYNLTY
+359 WLLYNLTF
-367 SYELNSKNSF
+367 NHDFRPNKSF

-386 NRNALGFRV
+386 KRYALGFRV
-395 NRVDQIDNNGPRDL
+395 NRVDQIDSNGPRDL

-416 VGLEVRFLN
+416 MGLETKFLN
-425 NYKLFEKESIFV
+425 NYKLFQKESIFV

-444 ANNQSRQGPGS
+444 ANNESQQGPGS
-455 DTSDADFDFFQ
+455 DMSDADFHFYN
-466 DEFPNYSNQ
+466 DEFPNYNNQ

-490 NIIKFSKKISVTP
+490 NIIKISNKISVTP

-513 AEGNYERIIQDA
+513 AKGNFERIIQDA
-525 ALNVIQHDTV
+525 ALNVIQHDTIY
-535 FEDRKNERLFL
+535 ENRKNERLFL
-546 LSGLG
+546 LTGLG
-551 ITFDFNEETEVYGN
+551 LTYDINKEIEAYSN

-601 GVRGNFDNN
+601 GLRGNFENN

-629 QKLFDDGNTKAY
+629 QKLFEDGNLKAY
-641 RTNTGDAKIFGL
+641 RTNTGDAKIYGL
-653 ETLIDLNLKKI
+653 ESLIDFNLKKI
-664 VGMNSKYIFNTF
+664 VGMNSKYIFNSF
-676 FNFSLIQSEY
+676 FNFSFIQSEY
-686 TRSNEPGVKGN
+686 TSSNEPGVEGN

-724 SYLSRQFSDSSNSED
+724 SYLSRQFSDSSNSIE

-744 VIGSIPSYDI
+744 VIGEIPAYNI
-754 LDFSVNYKL
+754 LDISLNYKL
-763 GKFKFETGINNV
+763 GRFKFESGVNNL

-803 TLQFKF
+803 TLQYKF

>member
-1 MMKLRAYYK
+1 MRLKVFCR
-10 ILLFASIFSNSL
+10 ILFCISIFSNSL
-22 ISQEIISGYVLDED
+22 FSQVDFSGYVLEEIT
-36 SGDTLSNVKVYSK
+36 GDAIANVKIYSN
-49 SNGLLTISDE
+49 SRGLLTITDDN
-59 TGYYSLQNID
+59 GYFS
-69 FTILTFYSEN
+69 FTSNNDSILTFYSEN
-79 YFVKDLE
+79 YFV
-86 LNELKSTNTIYLK
+86 NEQDINQLKSSDLIYLK
-99 PLIENLDEIEIIARN
+99 PLVENLDEIEIIVRN

-122 LNAVEGTSIFEGKK
+122 LSAVEGTSIFEGKK
-136 NEVIL
+136 SEVIL

-150 SNNSRQIFSQIAG
+150 SNNSRQIFSQVAG

-242 FVIKEPKKNQEDE
+242 FVIKEPKINQKQE
-255 IVVRNSYGSNNL
+255 VVIRNSLGSNNL
-267 FTNFTSYK
+267 FTNFTSFK
-275 GASNKLRYYSYFN
+275 GSSGKFRYYSYFN

-308 KTIYDFNDKS
+308 KTIYDFSKKS
-318 KISFDLTYFTY
+318 KLSFDLTYFTY

-337 NDSMF
+337 NDMMF
-342 DTNPFQ
+342 ALDPFQ
-348 SNRERNWFSVD
+348 SNRKRNWFSVD
-359 WLLYNLTY
+359 WLLYNLTF
-367 SYELNSKNSF
+367 NHNFRPNKSF

-386 NRNALGFRV
+386 KRYALGFRV
-395 NRVDQIDNNGPRDL
+395 NRVDQIDSNGPRDL

-416 VGLEVRFLN
+416 MGLETKFLN
-425 NYKLFEKESIFV
+425 NYKLFQKESIFV

-444 ANNQSRQGPGS
+444 ANNESQQGPGS
-455 DTSDADFDFFQ
+455 DMSDPEFHFYN
-466 DEFPNYSNQ
+466 DEFPNYNNQ

-490 NIIKFSKKISVTP
+490 NIIKISNKMSITP

-513 AEGNYERIIQDA
+513 AKGNFERIVQDA
-525 ALNVIQHDTV
+525 ALNVIQHDTIY
-535 FEDRKNERLFL
+535 ENRKNERLFL
-546 LSGLG
+546 LTGLG
-551 ITFDFNEETEVYGN
+551 LTYDINKEIEAYSN

-601 GVRGNFDNN
+601 GLRGNFENN

-629 QKLFDDGNTKAY
+629 QKLFDDGNVKAY
-641 RTNTGDAKIFGL
+641 RTNTGDAKIYGL
-653 ETLIDLNLKKI
+653 ESLIDLNLKKI
-664 VGMNSKYIFNTF
+664 VGMNSKYIFNSF

-686 TRSNEPGVKGN
+686 TSSNEPGVEGN

-724 SYLSRQFSDSSNSED
+724 SYLSRQFSDSSNSVE

-744 VIGSIPSYDI
+744 VIGEIPAYNI
-754 LDFSVNYKL
+754 LDISLNYKL
-763 GKFKFETGINNV
+763 GRFKFESGVNNL

-803 TLQFKF
+803 TLQYKF

>member
-1 MMKLRAYYK
+1 MRLKVFYR
-10 ILLFASIFSNSL
+10 ILFCISIFSNSL
-22 ISQEIISGYVLDED
+22 FSQVDFSGYVLED
-36 SGDTLSNVKVYSK
+36 ITGSAISNVKIYSD
-49 SNGLLTISDE
+49 SRGLLTITDDR
-59 TGYYSLQNID
+59 GYFS
-69 FTILTFYSEN
+69 FTRNNDSILTFYSEN
-79 YFVKDLE
+79 YFVYE
-86 LNELKSTNTIYLK
+86 LDVNQLKSSDLIYLK
-99 PLIENLDEIEIIARN
+99 PLVENLDEIEIIVRN

-122 LNAVEGTSIFEGKK
+122 LSAVDGTSIFEGKK
-136 NEVIL
+136 SEVIL

-150 SNNSRQIFSQIAG
+150 SNNSRQIFSQVAG

-242 FVIKEPKKNQEDE
+242 FVIKEPKLNQKQE
-255 IVVRNSYGSNNL
+255 IVIRNSLGSNNL
-267 FTNFTSYK
+267 FTNFTSFK
-275 GASNKLRYYSYFN
+275 GSSGKFRYYSYFN

-308 KTIYDFNDKS
+308 KTVYDFSKKS
-318 KISFDLTYFTY
+318 KLSFDLTYFTY

-337 NDSMF
+337 NDTMF
-342 DTNPFQ
+342 ASDPFQ
-348 SNRERNWFSVD
+348 SNRKRNWFSVD
-359 WLLYNLTY
+359 WLLYNLTF
-367 SYELNSKNSF
+367 NHNFRPNKSF

-386 NRNALGFRV
+386 KRYALGFRV
-395 NRVDQIDNNGPRDL
+395 NRVDQIDSNGPRDL

-416 VGLEVRFLN
+416 MGLETKFLN
-425 NYKLFEKESIFV
+425 NYKLFQKESIFV

-444 ANNQSRQGPGS
+444 ANNESQQGPGS
-455 DTSDADFDFFQ
+455 DMSDADFHFYN
-466 DEFPNYSNQ
+466 DEFPNYNNQ

-490 NIIKFSKKISVTP
+490 NIIKISNKISVTP

-513 AEGNYERIIQDA
+513 AKGNFERIIQDA
-525 ALNVIQHDTV
+525 ALNVIQHDTIY
-535 FEDRKNERLFL
+535 ENRKNERLFML
-546 LSGLG
+546 TGLG
-551 ITFDFNEETEVYGN
+551 LTYDINKEIEAYSN

-601 GVRGNFDNN
+601 GLRGNFENN

-629 QKLFDDGNTKAY
+629 QKLFEDGNLKAY
-641 RTNTGDAKIFGL
+641 RTNTGDAKIYGL
-653 ETLIDLNLKKI
+653 ESLIDLNLKKI
-664 VGMNSKYIFNTF
+664 VGMNSKYIFNSF
-676 FNFSLIQSEY
+676 FNFSFIQSEY
-686 TRSNEPGVKGN
+686 TSSNEPGVEGN

-724 SYLSRQFSDSSNSED
+724 SYLSRQFSDSSNSIE

-744 VIGSIPSYDI
+744 VIGEIPAYNI
-754 LDFSVNYKL
+754 LDISLNYKL
-763 GKFKFETGINNV
+763 GRFKFESGVNNL

-803 TLQFKF
+803 TLQYKF

>member
-1 MMKLRAYYK
+1 MRLKVFYR
-10 ILLFASIFSNSL
+10 ILFCISIFSNSL
-22 ISQEIISGYVLDED
+22 FSQVDFSGYVLED
-36 SGDTLSNVKVYSK
+36 ISGSAISNVKIYSD
-49 SNGLLTISDE
+49 SRGLLTITDDR
-59 TGYYSLQNID
+59 GYFS
-69 FTILTFYSEN
+69 FTRNNDSILTFYSEN
-79 YFVKDLE
+79 YFVYEQDV
-86 LNELKSTNTIYLK
+86 NQLKSSDLIYLK
-99 PLIENLDEIEIIARN
+99 PLVENLDEIEIIVRN

-122 LNAVEGTSIFEGKK
+122 LSAVEGTSIFEGKK
-136 NEVIL
+136 SEVIL

-150 SNNSRQIFSQIAG
+150 SNNSRQIFSQVAG

-242 FVIKEPKKNQEDE
+242 FVLKEPKINQKQE
-255 IVVRNSYGSNNL
+255 VVIRNSLGSNNL
-267 FTNFTSYK
+267 FTNFTSFK
-275 GASNKLRYYSYFN
+275 GSSGKFRYYSYFN

-303 KNFFL
+303 KNLFL
-308 KTIYDFNDKS
+308 KTIYDFSKKS
-318 KISFDLTYFTY
+318 KLSFDLTYFTY

-337 NDSMF
+337 NDTMF
-342 DTNPFQ
+342 ASDPFQ
-348 SNRERNWFSVD
+348 SNRKRNWFSVD
-359 WLLYNLTY
+359 WLLYNLTFNHNFR
-367 SYELNSKNSF
+367 SNKSF

-386 NRNALGFRV
+386 KRYALGFRV
-395 NRVDQIDNNGPRDL
+395 NRVDQIDSNGPRDL

-416 VGLEVRFLN
+416 MGLETKFLN
-425 NYKLFEKESIFV
+425 NYKLFQKESIFV

-444 ANNQSRQGPGS
+444 ANNESQQGPGS
-455 DTSDADFDFFQ
+455 DNSDADFHFYN
-466 DEFPNYSNQ
+466 DEFPNYNNQ

-490 NIIKFSKKISVTP
+490 NIIKISNKMSVTP

-513 AEGNYERIIQDA
+513 AKGNFERIIQDA
-525 ALNVIQHDTV
+525 ALNVIQHDTIY
-535 FEDRKNERLFL
+535 ENRKNERLFL
-546 LSGLG
+546 LTGLG
-551 ITFDFNEETEVYGN
+551 LTYDINKEIEAYSN

-601 GVRGNFDNN
+601 GLRGNFENN

-629 QKLFDDGNTKAY
+629 QKLFDDGNVKAY
-641 RTNTGDAKIFGL
+641 RTNTGDAKIYGL
-653 ETLIDLNLKKI
+653 ENLIDFNLKKI

-676 FNFSLIQSEY
+676 FNFSFIQSEY
-686 TRSNEPGVKGN
+686 TSSNEPGVEGN

-724 SYLSRQFSDSSNSED
+724 SYLSSQFSDSSNSIE

-744 VIGSIPSYDI
+744 VVGEIPAYSI
-754 LDFSVNYKL
+754 LDISLNYKL
-763 GKFKFETGINNV
+763 GRFKFESGVNNL

-803 TLQFKF
+803 TLQYKF